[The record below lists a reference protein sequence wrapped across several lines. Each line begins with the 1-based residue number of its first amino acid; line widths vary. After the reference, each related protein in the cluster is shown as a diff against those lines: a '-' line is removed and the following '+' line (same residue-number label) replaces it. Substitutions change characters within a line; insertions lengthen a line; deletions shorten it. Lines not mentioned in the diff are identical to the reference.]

1 VALTATTL
9 PVLTWEESRPTID
22 TLRRYLQI
30 LGKIRLASSP
40 PREHSWNAGL
50 TVTPRGL
57 TTGLLRH
64 GEDDFEIE
72 LDMVGHAISARTTRG
87 TLGRVEIDG
96 SASVAS
102 VYGGLTEMLAAD
114 GIRPTIRPVPYGL
127 ADTTPF
133 PEDLAPRP
141 YDPAYIAGLSEAL
154 RFGHAAFSKFAGRA
168 IVKTSPVFFFWHS
181 LDLVLTRHL
190 TRPNATS
197 TDEPQTEETI
207 AFGFWPGDLDFPQPS
222 FYSYMTPE
230 PPRVAETALAAG
242 GVWAPQ
248 GDTHLALLSYEN
260 IRASEDPHGRLLD
273 FLDGAYQAE
282 ARLAAWPV
290 DALRSKW
297 SPEPPP

>member
-1 VALTATTL
+1 LTARAL
-9 PVLTWEESRPTID
+9 PVLTWEASRPTID

-57 TTGLLRH
+57 TTGLLHH
-64 GEDDFEIE
+64 GEDGFEIE

-87 TLGRVEIDG
+87 TLGRVEIDDR
-96 SASVAS
+96 ASVAS
-102 VYGGLTEMLAAD
+102 IYGRLTAMLASD
-114 GIRPTIRPVPYGL
+114 GIRPDIRPVPYGM
-127 ADTTPF
+127 ADNTPF
-133 PEDLAPRP
+133 PEDLARRP
-141 YDPAYIAGLSEAL
+141 YDPAYIAGLCEAL
-154 RFGHAAFSKFAGRA
+154 RFGHAVFSTFAGWA

-190 TRPNATS
+190 TRPEATS
-197 TDEPQTEETI
+197 TVEPQIEETI
-207 AFGFWPGDLDFPQPS
+207 AFGFWPGDIDFPQPS

-230 PPRVAETALAAG
+230 PRGVAETPLAGG

-248 GDTHLALLSYEN
+248 GDTHLALLSYEH
-260 IRASEDPHGRLLD
+260 IRASQDPPGRLLD
-273 FLDGAYQAE
+273 FFEGAYQEE

-297 SPEPPP
+297 SPGPPP